1 MPTANAIRLI
11 RNAMYN
17 RNLCEVIND
26 YYASNQLHIFLIN
39 HGLVFSQAELEEA
52 INHLHIQCQT
62 WEQANDLMQV
72 GQWLQM
78 IMQPPRA
85 AA

>member
-11 RNAMYN
+11 RNALHN
-17 RNLCEVIND
+17 RNLCEIINN

-39 HGLVFSQAELEEA
+39 HGLIFSQNELEEA
-52 INHLHIQCQT
+52 INHLYIQCLT
-62 WEQANDLMQV
+62 REQVNELRQI
-72 GQWLQM
+72 GEWLQM
-78 IMQPPRA
+78 ILQPPRA